1 MVSIKVH
8 SQNLEV
14 SKREYGNDYFVWFYL
29 HDDVQVTVAL
39 EDELVET
46 IVLSEFREIYTD
58 PDQEDSVREAIAVLI
73 KEVWSHGD
81 ENDAIKLAAMDRE
94 YQQNK
99 KEQA

>member
-1 MVSIKVH
+1 MVNIEVH
-8 SQNLEV
+8 KQNLEV
-14 SKREYGNDYFVWFYL
+14 AARYYGNDYFVWFNL
-29 HDDVQVTVAL
+29 HDGVQVTVAL
-39 EDELVET
+39 EWDVIET
-46 IVLSEFREIYTD
+46 IILSEVRQTYTD

-73 KEVWSHGD
+73 KEVWTHGA